1 MSVIFG
7 LKIDDTLI
15 LAGDK
20 RGSTKGGQLLTDEL
34 NKVIPINKALCIA
47 TAGNHAIE
55 QAILSDLHKKENL
68 DNLCVEDILDTIHEF
83 YIRVAKT
90 GAASIGMLPFSFIV
104 AGTKRNGTPDL
115 VAGQNKK
122 GVVDYK
128 SVPAILFHPSDCSA
142 ERCNTILASNLRFNR
157 SIFVEQTVLD
167 IARISEV
174 VSTTGDKWIYNIE
187 AKEGALSSF

>member
-7 LKIDDTLI
+7 LKIDDTII

-20 RGSTKGGQLLTDEL
+20 RGSTESGQLLTDEL
-34 NKVIPINKALCIA
+34 HKVIPINKALCIA

-68 DNLCVEDILDTIHEF
+68 EKLCIEDILDTIHEF

-90 GAASIGMLPFSFIV
+90 GVTSIGMLPFSFIV
-104 AGTKRNGTPDL
+104 AGARRNGAPDL

-122 GVVDYK
+122 GLIDYK

-157 SIFVEQTVLD
+157 SMFIEQTILD
-167 IARISEV
+167 IAKISKV
-174 VSTTGDKWIYNIE
+174 VSATGDKWIYNVE
-187 AKEGALSSF
+187 AKEGVLSSF